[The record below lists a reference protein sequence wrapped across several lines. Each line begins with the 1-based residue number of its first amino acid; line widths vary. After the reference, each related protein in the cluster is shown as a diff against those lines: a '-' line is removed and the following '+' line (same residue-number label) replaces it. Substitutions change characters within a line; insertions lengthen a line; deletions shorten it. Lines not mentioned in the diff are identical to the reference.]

1 MDRGIVVFVAG
12 IALLSVMVPAAS
24 GALVHREP
32 PELLGDRDPR
42 IGDEGGGDA
51 PSSAPT
57 VGPGLAELVPTPGS
71 RGSGTDSLKA
81 PPCRPDDGIEP
92 SITLLPEGSLVRSP
106 PGECQTRGTSSSRG
120 TAGPSISTGVAP
132 DRSRRPDRSA
142 GTASNGQPD
151 VVPADWSRASAP
163 PSHVPIVAG
172 LIALVAWILYR
183 RLTRDRVLD
192 NDLRRR
198 VRDLVDDAPGVTAA
212 TIADELDVHYDTV
225 RHHLRVLDEF
235 DEIRV
240 DRFGSTR
247 RYFPNHGRYTADD
260 RALLAALRVEPRRRA
275 LETLA
280 RAGGLASGEL
290 AEAIGVAPSTASHHL
305 ADLEAAGLVE
315 RSRDGR
321 CVRCELTQA
330 AKAGL
335 RMLG

>member
-1 MDRGIVVFVAG
+1 MDRGIVAVVAS
-12 IALLSVMVPAAS
+12 IALLVMAPAAS
-24 GALVHREP
+24 GALPHQEP
-32 PELLGDRDPR
+32 PAILDEPDPR
-42 IGDEGGGDA
+42 SGDDGGA
-51 PSSAPT
+51 PASAPT
-57 VGPGLAELVPTPGS
+57 VSLGLADLVPAPGS
-71 RGSGTDSLKA
+71 WGAGTDSLKA

-92 SITLLPEGSLVRSP
+92 SITFLPEGSLVRSP
-106 PGECQTRGTSSSRG
+106 TGECQTPGTSSSRG

-132 DRSRRPDRSA
+132 DRARQPDRSA
-142 GTASNGQPD
+142 GTASDGQTEVAPTGWTRE
-151 VVPADWSRASAP
+151 ATP
-163 PSHVPIVAG
+163 PSHVPVVAG
-172 LIALVAWILYR
+172 LIALAAWILYR

-212 TIADELDVHYDTV
+212 RIADELDVHYDTV

-280 RAGGLASGEL
+280 RDGGLSSGEL

-305 ADLEAAGLVE
+305 AELEAAGLVE
-315 RSRDGR
+315 RTRDGR
-321 CVRCELTQA
+321 SVRCELTQA

-335 RMLG
+335 RMFG